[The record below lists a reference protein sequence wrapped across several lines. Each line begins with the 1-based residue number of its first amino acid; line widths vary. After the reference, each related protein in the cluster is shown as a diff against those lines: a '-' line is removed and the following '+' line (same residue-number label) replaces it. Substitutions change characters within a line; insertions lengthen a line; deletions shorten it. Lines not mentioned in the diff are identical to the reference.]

1 MLEQMIQYLLPDQ
14 LLNNK
19 TCKAINNVKHTN
31 LLGYEAKSLLL
42 SNGFPDE
49 PKQ

>member
-1 MLEQMIQYLLPDQ
+1 MIQYLLPDQ
-14 LLNNK
+14 KLNNQI
-19 TCKAINNVKHTN
+19 CKAINNVKHTN

-42 SNGFPDE
+42 SNGCPDE